1 MDIIEERRGVAIC
14 LTVRGRLDSITS
26 SALEERLLSLMKE
39 GASQFVLN
47 LSSLD
52 YISSAGL
59 RVLLMVAKKLKPI
72 HGVLALCSMQDSIRE
87 VFDLAGFSRLFP
99 IHESEEAALKHMG

>member
-1 MDIIEERRGVAIC
+1 MDIIEERRGEAVW
-14 LTVRGRLDSITS
+14 LTVKGRLDSITS
-26 SALEERLLSLMKE
+26 SALEEKLLALMN
-39 GASQFVLN
+39 GGVTQFVLN

-59 RVLLMVAKKLKPI
+59 RVLLMVAKKLKPA
-72 HGVLALCSMQDSIRE
+72 HGVLALCSMRNTIRE

-99 IHESEEAALKHMG
+99 IHESEAAALKHMG